1 MPFSARVAG
10 ELHFCAAPN
19 FTGSD
24 YYLKGFFFKFWQGI
38 ANVIFLVFILR

>member
-24 YYLKGFFFKFWQGI
+24 YYLKGFFKSSDRELQMLSF
-38 ANVIFLVFILR
+38 